1 MAQAKLAT
9 QAADH
14 IRHIADLFGDLYAA
28 DEVEVWLQTPQAIL
42 HGDRPIDRI
51 NAGQGDEV
59 VRAVNE
65 ILDGILT

>member
-1 MAQAKLAT
+1 MAQPKLASRT
-9 QAADH
+9 TEYV
-14 IRHIADLFGDLYAA
+14 RHIADLFGDIYAA
-28 DEVEVWLQTPQAIL
+28 DEVEDWLHTPQALL

-51 NAGQGDEV
+51 EAGQGDEV

>member
-1 MAQAKLAT
+1 MAQPKLAT
-9 QAADH
+9 RTAEYV
-14 IRHIADLFGDLYAA
+14 RHIEDLFGDLYAA
-28 DEVEVWLQTPQAIL
+28 DEVEEWLHAPQVLL

-51 NAGQGDEV
+51 EAGQGDEV